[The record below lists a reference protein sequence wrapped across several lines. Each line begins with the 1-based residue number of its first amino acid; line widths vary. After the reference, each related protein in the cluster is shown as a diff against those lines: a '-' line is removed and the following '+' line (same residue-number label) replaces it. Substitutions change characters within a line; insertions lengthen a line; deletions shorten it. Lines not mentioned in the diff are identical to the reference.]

1 VVFGIAAGEPLA
13 LPVVAVPDPPPELI
27 PVDDAP
33 VAFDFFTASELV
45 LVIAGL
51 FMLSGCAA
59 GPVLWAYEPPINP
72 MVNAPVNIA
81 IFNISAS
88 SLVCERDQ
96 PDRWRNVP
104 GNILKPGTSRCSRTQ
119 GGLAVVKV
127 ASRPFR
133 TLRASCAGAKYY
145 RPSLRDRLTASTHS
159 VDASD
164 TRTNWQVLLQFRH
177 L

>member
-27 PVDDAP
+27 PVDEAP

-59 GPVLWAYEPPINP
+59 GPVLWAYEPPISAT
-72 MVNAPVNIA
+72 VNAPLSIA
-81 IFNISAS
+81 VFNISVS
-88 SLVCERDQ
+88 SLVCEQDQ

-104 GNILKPGTSRCSRTQ
+104 GTFWKPGPSRSVENCQLAGGMLIRLAPHVLNETNQPLRRIFKVVNTQ
-119 GGLAVVKV
+119 LRNQACVSN
-127 ASRPFR
+127 ASN
-133 TLRASCAGAKYY
+133 
-145 RPSLRDRLTASTHS
+145 STRRS
-159 VDASD
+159 STIEALSPE
-164 TRTNWQVLLQFRH
+164 
-177 L
+177 